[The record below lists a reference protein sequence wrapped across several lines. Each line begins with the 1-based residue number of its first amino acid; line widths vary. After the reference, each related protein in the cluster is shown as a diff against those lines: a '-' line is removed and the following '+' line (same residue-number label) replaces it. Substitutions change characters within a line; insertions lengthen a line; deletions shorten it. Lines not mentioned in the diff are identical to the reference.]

1 MKNTHDYS
9 INGMVKMTD
18 KNIPVASPC
27 IVHKAD
33 GTTKVIQPM
42 ESKYDYGDSTKTK
55 IGGKSSQN
63 FTYLKD
69 KEGE

>member
-1 MKNTHDYS
+1 MSNNMNK
-9 INGMVKMTD
+9 MVKVNP
-18 KNIPVASPC
+18 KNIPMASPC
-27 IVHKAD
+27 TVRKAD

-42 ESKYDYGDSTKTK
+42 ESNYDYGDSTKTK